1 MKQYDEIEEIYK
13 KHFCNFNRKQFEDQ
27 PFKSV
32 VENESDFFEQL
43 KLVDRRVRE
52 SYHAHNKMFVDDG
65 ISDEYI
71 LEFLENAADKDAIK
85 DEIVYKI
92 LKDWAFVAQ
101 EAGKQSAVKN

>member
-1 MKQYDEIEEIYK
+1 M
-13 KHFCNFNRKQFEDQ
+13 
-27 PFKSV
+27 
-32 VENESDFFEQL
+32 ENESDFFDQL

-52 SYHAHNKMFVDDG
+52 SYHAHNKIFVDDG